1 MTYRTFVLIVLLVPS
16 KMLWLEGLTS
26 SPGEQAYVVT
36 TNGATWQ
43 LDTTLVPTRD
53 QMAKVLA
60 IAKERNARDYVFF
73 AICSNT
79 GLRLSEVAHIKAE
92 DVLDG
97 KLRITRRKKRALQ
110 PSILDVSDA
119 LWPIISEWASSFD
132 GYIFPGTA
140 RPCIIHRTRKDKAP
154 WDEQVCPGGH
164 VHVRTLQRAWAMVV
178 AEAGLRKHGR
188 GIHQT
193 RHYFATEM
201 YAATRDLRATQIAL
215 AHSSSS
221 MTERYAHVVEF
232 KEKINLVR
240 PML

>member
-1 MTYRTFVLIVLLVPS
+1 MIQRTCVLTLLALAGTILP
-16 KMLWLEGLTS
+16 LEGLTS

-97 KLRITRRKKRALQ
+97 KLRITRRKKRVLQ

-119 LWPIISEWASSFD
+119 LWPIISEWAASFD

-154 WDEQVCPGGH
+154 WDERVCPGGH

-201 YAATRDLRATQIAL
+201 YTATRDLRATQVAL

-221 MTERYAHVVEF
+221 MTERYAHVVEM